1 MPRMVLS
8 VEFDR
13 KFSIG
18 NVWTIAVVVFG
29 VGVVYATGQAADA
42 SQTKDMRAVEIRVTA
57 LENNFASL
65 LRELGSERVKQ
76 TEILT
81 RIQSDIQYIK
91 ER

>member
-8 VEFDR
+8 VEFD
-13 KFSIG
+13 KKYSVG
-18 NVWTIAVVVFG
+18 NLWTIAIVVVGLVAGWTQFG
-29 VGVVYATGQAADA
+29 SNIDTNARDL
-42 SQTKDMRAVEIRVTA
+42 RLVETRVKV
-57 LENNFASL
+57 LEDNFASL